1 MKKIKIL
8 SLLFFVGCI
17 VSCSSASVGS
27 NNDIHQ
33 NIPNNDEHKVED
45 TVEQDDVIEDNITLK
60 NIDSI
65 KSKDNNVV
73 NIFEWI
79 NDNNGVDTDNSAKDV
94 DVAINSLKE
103 KNIDGINKANNTHA
117 KRVLMTYLENN
128 GASGND
134 YKLSKP
140 VSDDVLGHVNLHKY
154 FSYMD
159 HNKHKGKKIY
169 DAKGIINLSFGEE
182 SFPNVIHFV
191 KNREM
196 YVEDFRTTLF
206 NGSTAITNWSKLANN
221 IKGDFKNDRL
231 VLKSLGNGGSTY
243 WCSSYSQYV
252 YTTLSPELQKIA
264 RNDMI
269 LVSNIITPDTN
280 WERLPE
286 NKVATINNEDYYIP
300 EYNTSKAMLLRS
312 LTMAAPGFKNRSFG
326 SSYSAPFVAR
336 TAQMILKKYP
346 YLTYNQVKQILFTT
360 ATSDKTY
367 LNNVFGWGVLNQE
380 KALKGPG
387 ALNGGLIE
395 EEKYWKGN
403 YDKVVDKR
411 DKNLFYMYV
420 DIPSDVTSIWSNDI
434 EGGLKGDGYSKTYK
448 TVNIPSNDSKT
459 YRYRMPDV
467 LDSERN
473 YYDNVAK
480 GGLRKAGKGTLY
492 LTGKQLYNSNT
503 QILDGK
509 LVLQNDSNSKYEIL
523 NDGTLE
529 ISGRKVNVNNN
540 IYNNANM
547 DVKKDLNVKEY
558 YGSKESKL
566 LLEKNINTDKFVNKG
581 KMQVVS
587 KNGKTP
593 TIKGKDVDLK
603 DMELENVFA
612 KIVESGKDL
621 NNNKVYEVAEK
632 KYREFKDLSESEK
645 ENLPYYDVV
654 AKEFFKEYKFK
665 YGTKANS
672 SFINVTDKSESS
684 ALNKIFTDNYTSFI
698 NETINANDTILSNN
712 ILQYRINDNNTVYMN
727 RLDKFNIF
735 KDKRANAFNR
745 HLSGYSVG
753 VKKTLANDIN
763 VGVFGN
769 IYNGKYTFTNGGKI
783 ENSTYGLGLNVSKD
797 FNNVS
802 VLGSAS
808 YNLTLGDM
816 TRTLNNNQVK
826 INNNFV
832 VSNVNLS
839 LQGEYKK
846 KVLDNLVIKPNVE
859 LDYSYTKLHDV
870 KESMSS
876 DILNNLALEFKN
888 NNIHR
893 LTTKVGVDAEYKINN
908 FSITNGVKYSY
919 THSTQDYL
927 NAKLGD
933 VDIKLR
939 GYNENEHKF
948 SYNLG
953 AKYTI
958 DNFSINGAIGI
969 NTTKRVTTSVGLS
982 YKY

>member
-1 MKKIKIL
+1 MKRK
-8 SLLFFVGCI
+8 
-17 VSCSSASVGS
+17 
-27 NNDIHQ
+27 
-33 NIPNNDEHKVED
+33 
-45 TVEQDDVIEDNITLK
+45 
-60 NIDSI
+60 
-65 KSKDNNVV
+65 
-73 NIFEWI
+73 
-79 NDNNGVDTDNSAKDV
+79 
-94 DVAINSLKE
+94 
-103 KNIDGINKANNTHA
+103 
-117 KRVLMTYLENN
+117 
-128 GASGND
+128 
-134 YKLSKP
+134 
-140 VSDDVLGHVNLHKY
+140 
-154 FSYMD
+154 
-159 HNKHKGKKIY
+159 
-169 DAKGIINLSFGEE
+169 
-182 SFPNVIHFV
+182 
-191 KNREM
+191 
-196 YVEDFRTTLF
+196 
-206 NGSTAITNWSKLANN
+206 
-221 IKGDFKNDRL
+221 
-231 VLKSLGNGGSTY
+231 
-243 WCSSYSQYV
+243 
-252 YTTLSPELQKIA
+252 
-264 RNDMI
+264 
-269 LVSNIITPDTN
+269 
-280 WERLPE
+280 
-286 NKVATINNEDYYIP
+286 
-300 EYNTSKAMLLRS
+300 
-312 LTMAAPGFKNRSFG
+312 
-326 SSYSAPFVAR
+326 
-336 TAQMILKKYP
+336 
-346 YLTYNQVKQILFTT
+346 
-360 ATSDKTY
+360 
-367 LNNVFGWGVLNQE
+367 
-380 KALKGPG
+380 
-387 ALNGGLIE
+387 
-395 EEKYWKGN
+395 KYWKGN

-919 THSTQDYL
+919 TYSTRDYL
-927 NAKLGD
+927 NAKLDDID
-933 VDIKLR
+933 VKLR
-939 GYNENEHKF
+939 GYNKNKHKF